1 MQMMHPVRAFR
12 RTQHVQ
18 LILLIFFLCYLFV
31 GQLFL
36 EMLPVNINNIDICIS
51 TNVMVVIII
60 STDSNV
66 NIDINNNGN
75 IHVNNDILA
84 VI

>member
-1 MQMMHPVRAFR
+1 
-12 RTQHVQ
+12 
-18 LILLIFFLCYLFV
+18 
-31 GQLFL
+31 
-36 EMLPVNINNIDICIS
+36 
-51 TNVMVVIII
+51 MVVIII